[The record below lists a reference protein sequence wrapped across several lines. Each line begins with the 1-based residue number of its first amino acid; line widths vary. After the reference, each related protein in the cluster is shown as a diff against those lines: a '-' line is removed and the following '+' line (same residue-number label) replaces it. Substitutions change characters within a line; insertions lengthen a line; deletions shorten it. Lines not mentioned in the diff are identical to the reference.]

1 MPSTY
6 LLVLILIALCHAGI
20 AVWVFSRKPA
30 DAEHQSCSLF
40 EIGVTLW
47 ILGDALILAT
57 RSFVFENLSLGGGIT
72 MLIGLVS
79 LTHTLPTENSSRP
92 RLWYTILPL
101 IGVYLALPFR
111 VFIRGM
117 AFASNG
123 ALMTDLSVGLPVF
136 ICIVGGYGTIS
147 AVRFWRSY
155 RESSGLHRLQSQYL
169 FFVAFTLIGALFVFD
184 IALPTQHLFRLVALG
199 PIASLPITI
208 ATAYAIHRHRLMD
221 IQIVIQRSVVY
232 SIMVGI
238 AAVLFFSLLIG
249 FELVLNRRRPDG
261 PALAA
266 AGSALAL
273 TVAVFE
279 PFERRLRALTDRLFF
294 KRRYDS
300 SHVVQKLS
308 ETLNATLVLEQLIP
322 RVLRKLKHLF
332 RTRIACVYLMRRG
345 AIARYGANACD
356 DPSYRRLMRVFHVR
370 PHILVRSDIPYILA
384 DRHLATDLRSLLEEI
399 RQEPSLT
406 NVELGVPIFNE
417 HVLAG
422 VLLLGPKL
430 SGDPYTTED
439 LELLQTFAHQAA
451 VAIARAKLYSKVRSY
466 SRRLRQKVEERTQRL
481 ARLQEDQVRMIGDIT
496 HGLQTPLTI
505 LKAQIETARR
515 RPHTPVEWDLYES
528 LTDRMS
534 RLLYDLLKLIR
545 LETGNEDFRRSRVDL
560 SKLLG
565 EMGKNFDVL
574 MRQQRISF
582 KTDIAPGV
590 TIRGREDAIEDLVT
604 NLVSNAVKYMTPS
617 GPRRIKVGLHGAT
630 LTVSDTGVGI
640 PQQDVP
646 HIFKRFY
653 RARNH
658 TGDGTGLGLA
668 ICQTI
673 AEKHRATINVESEE
687 GKGTTFTIVFP
698 LARRKQ
704 HQWQP

>member
-1 MPSTY
+1 MPSAY
-6 LLVLILIALCHAGI
+6 LLLLILIAMCHAGI
-20 AVWVFSRKPA
+20 ALWVFSRKPA
-30 DAEHQSCSLF
+30 DAEHQSFSLF

-57 RSFVFENLSLGGGIT
+57 RGFVFENLSLGGGIT
-72 MLIGLVS
+72 MLIGLV
-79 LTHTLPTENSSRP
+79 LLAETLPTENSSHP
-92 RLWYTILPL
+92 QLWYAILPL
-101 IGVYLALPFR
+101 IGVYLALPFG

-117 AFASNG
+117 ELAANG
-123 ALMTDLSVGLPVF
+123 ALMADLGLGLPVF
-136 ICIVGGYGTIS
+136 ICIVGVYGTCI
-147 AVRFWRSY
+147 AMRFWRSY
-155 RESSGLHRLQSQYL
+155 REASGLHRLQSQYL
-169 FFVAFTLIGALFVFD
+169 FFVAFMFIGVLFVFD
-184 IALPTQHLFRLVALG
+184 IALPLQHIIRFIALG

-249 FELVLNRRRPDG
+249 FELALNRRRPDG

-279 PFERRLRALTDRLFF
+279 PFERRLRVLTDRLFF
-294 KRRYDS
+294 KRRYES

-308 ETLNATLVLEQLIP
+308 ETLNATLVLEQLVP

-332 RTRIACVYLMRRG
+332 RTRIACVYLMRSG
-345 AIARYGANACD
+345 TTERYGANACD
-356 DPSYRRLMRVFHVR
+356 DPSYRRLMRMFHVR
-370 PHILVRSDIPYILA
+370 PHILVRSDLPYILA

-399 RQEPSLT
+399 GLEPSLAK
-406 NVELGVPIFNE
+406 VELGIPIFNE
-417 HVLAG
+417 HVLSG
-422 VLLLGPKL
+422 VVLLGPKL

-439 LELLQTFAHQAA
+439 LDVLQTFAHQAA

-466 SRRLRQKVEERTQRL
+466 SRRLQQKVEERTQRL
-481 ARLQEDQVRMIGDIT
+481 TKLQEDQVRMIGDIT

-505 LKAQIETARR
+505 LKAQIETARK
-515 RPHTPVEWDLYES
+515 RPEAPVEWDLYES

-545 LETGNEDFRRSRVDL
+545 LETGNENFRRSRIDL
-560 SKLLG
+560 SELLKD
-565 EMGKNFDVL
+565 MGKNFDVL
-574 MRQQRISF
+574 MRQKHIAF
-582 KTDIAPGV
+582 KTDIAPRV
-590 TIRGREDAIEDLVT
+590 TIRGRADAIEDLVT
-604 NLVSNAVKYMTPS
+604 NLVSNAVKYMGPS
-617 GPRRIKVGLHGAT
+617 GLSRITLGLHGT
-630 LTVSDTGVGI
+630 VLTVSDTGIGI

-658 TGDGTGLGLA
+658 IGDGTGLGLA
-668 ICQTI
+668 ICRTI
-673 AEKHRATINVESEE
+673 AEKHGATINVGSEE
-687 GKGTTFTIVFP
+687 GKGTIFTIVFP
-698 LARRKQ
+698 PVRRKQ
-704 HQWQP
+704 HL